1 MHHVFAIFLLN
12 VILQIIN
19 DICRYKYGPADNCL
33 YWLSQP
39 SLDVQKAILFVQT
52 GFFIWVRTC
61 LKRGDIEGDWVQ
73 ISLSQT
79 YKHRQAH
86 NCGPPMNSNS
96 NSSEL

>member
-1 MHHVFAIFLLN
+1 MHHVFAIFLLD

-39 SLDVQKAILFVQT
+39 SLDVQQSYFVR
-52 GFFIWVRTC
+52 GFVIWVRTC
-61 LKRGDIEGDWVQ
+61 LKRVDIEGDWVQ

-86 NCGPPMNSNS
+86 NLWTTN
-96 NSSEL
+96 E